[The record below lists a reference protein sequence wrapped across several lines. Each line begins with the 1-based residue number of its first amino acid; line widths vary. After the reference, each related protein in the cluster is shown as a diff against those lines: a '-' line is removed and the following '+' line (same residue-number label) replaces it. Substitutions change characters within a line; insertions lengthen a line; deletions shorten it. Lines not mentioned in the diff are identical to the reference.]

1 MIEISDL
8 QKSYGD
14 AKVLSDVS
22 LTIPDGSIYA
32 LVGVSGAG
40 KSTLLRC
47 INGLERFDSGSVVV
61 DGKSVGE
68 LDERGLRELRG
79 HVGMIFQH
87 FSLLERQTLA
97 QNVEFPLR
105 VHGWDRA
112 RRQAK
117 RDELLELVG
126 LAGKAAAYPR
136 ELSGGQKQRVAIAR
150 ALALDPKVL
159 LCDEATSALDPNTT
173 RQVLAL
179 IESIN
184 ERLGITTVIVT
195 HAMSVVKEVC
205 DEVSVLDRGRLTYT
219 GSVQDLF
226 LAHPEALVSVTGPVE
241 APQDGE
247 GARFVV
253 VQRADEADVLSR
265 IILGTGL
272 ELRVVSGGLD
282 RYRGQTAGSYLVT
295 VRDEDAGSLAAWLA
309 GRPDIEWQRLER
321 KAS

>member
-1 MIEISDL
+1 MIEIRDL

-14 AKVLSDVS
+14 TKVLSDVT

-47 INGLERFDSGSVVV
+47 INGLERFDSGSVSV
-61 DGKSVGE
+61 DGKSVGD
-68 LDERGLRELRG
+68 LDEKGLRELRG
-79 HVGMIFQH
+79 NVGMIFQH
-87 FSLLERQTLA
+87 FSLLERQTVA

-105 VHGWDRA
+105 VHGWDKA

-126 LAGKAAAYPR
+126 LAGKASAYPR

-179 IESIN
+179 IKSIN

-205 DEVSVLDRGRLTYT
+205 DEVSVLERGRVTYT

-226 LAHPEALVSVTGPVE
+226 LTHPEALVSVTGPVE
-241 APQDGE
+241 APADVP

-253 VQRADEADVLSR
+253 VQRPDDADVLSR

-272 ELRVVSGGLD
+272 ELSVVSGGLD
-282 RYRGQTAGSYLVT
+282 RYRDETAGSYLVT
-295 VRDEDAGSLAAWLA
+295 VQEKDADSLASWLH